1 MGDAD
6 GNNNSENV
14 NINVVNGN
22 KIVTFD
28 IAPSEGR
35 GGERTTIFL
44 PAENFTYGST
54 NDLED
59 DSSKQFLITSA
70 QPPPIEEDFE
80 GELFLK
86 YVKNE
91 KSGGHEVN
99 WVKDLESLGTFPNKI
114 SQTISRNLPVGDF
127 FTDVQTN
134 VDNYNTSTNINAP
147 ETIGADTKYKWIN
160 LTGTIIDIGLHQL
173 SWNTNK
179 QYYSHTMNSKILPLY
194 CEFENIID
202 CGLVAKISYLTVNSD
217 QTQTGFFEFTQIENQ
232 NKYKLVNK
240 KGEKPQLNCYK
251 VNSIELLPGKNN
263 RTTNL
268 GDIEFFFET
277 KINETTKNNNIEE
290 LLLNIPGN
298 NPNCSTLNCSTYNCS
313 TYNCFTYNCFTYN
326 CDYLNCEYYNMY
338 YKKDRTLSKE
348 IIPIKAE
355 DYFKVNLKG
364 IIKETIKEDTYELE
378 GGRGRKAE
386 IEIVNSNK
394 DNSEVKIKI
403 TNKGYLYQEGDL
415 LRIKDKKLR
424 NLFFFSVY
432 KLGDEKDE
440 SSTLKFTQEYIK
452 AHHGRSNTLKYAL
465 GTKESLLIKELN
477 ISGSTQSKIL
487 VRLIE
492 ICKPWKYTYN
502 TENNTTENNTTENN
516 DEKPAQRVIREFYY
530 FNRTNINDVHHINKL
545 IHPESEI
552 YIDIQKLLEVD
563 DDDSKVMDTLTFT
576 LNGIKINLNDVNGN
590 FIMQRDV

>member
-1 MGDAD
+1 
-6 GNNNSENV
+6 
-14 NINVVNGN
+14 
-22 KIVTFD
+22 
-28 IAPSEGR
+28 
-35 GGERTTIFL
+35 
-44 PAENFTYGST
+44 
-54 NDLED
+54 
-59 DSSKQFLITSA
+59 
-70 QPPPIEEDFE
+70 
-80 GELFLK
+80 
-86 YVKNE
+86 
-91 KSGGHEVN
+91 
-99 WVKDLESLGTFPNKI
+99 
-114 SQTISRNLPVGDF
+114 
-127 FTDVQTN
+127 
-134 VDNYNTSTNINAP
+134 
-147 ETIGADTKYKWIN
+147 
-160 LTGTIIDIGLHQL
+160 
-173 SWNTNK
+173 
-179 QYYSHTMNSKILPLY
+179 
-194 CEFENIID
+194 
-202 CGLVAKISYLTVNSD
+202 
-217 QTQTGFFEFTQIENQ
+217 
-232 NKYKLVNK
+232 
-240 KGEKPQLNCYK
+240 
-251 VNSIELLPGKNN
+251 
-263 RTTNL
+263 
-268 GDIEFFFET
+268 
-277 KINETTKNNNIEE
+277 
-290 LLLNIPGN
+290 
-298 NPNCSTLNCSTYNCS
+298 
-313 TYNCFTYNCFTYN
+313 
-326 CDYLNCEYYNMY
+326 MY

-415 LRIKDKKLR
+415 LRIKEKKLR

-432 KLGDEKDE
+432 KLGNGNNE

-516 DEKPAQRVIREFYY
+516 GEKEKMAQRVIREFYY

-576 LNGIKINLNDVNGN
+576 LNGIKINLNEDGNLDRN